1 MSTFVRN
8 ISPFDMLAELR
19 QMAELMDRPFL
30 PGNGNGNSP
39 MTASNASLSVP
50 IEVLEKD
57 GKVMIKAAVPGI
69 SPDEL
74 EVSVEN
80 DVLTIRGELKRE
92 HEEKDVKVYR
102 REYTYGS
109 FSRSIRLPEDLD
121 LEKVDAEFKNGFVT
135 ISIPRVELPVPE
147 VKKIAVRAS

>member
-1 MSTFVRN
+1 MSTIVRS
-8 ISPFDMLAELR
+8 ISPFDAFAELR
-19 QMAELMDRPFL
+19 QMAELMDRAFASPT
-30 PGNGNGNSP
+30 NGNGA
-39 MTASNASLSVP
+39 MMASNASLAVP

-69 SPDEL
+69 SPEEL

-80 DVLTIRGELKRE
+80 NVLTIRGELKRE

-102 REYTYGS
+102 REYSYGS
-109 FSRSIRLPEDLD
+109 FSRSIRLPDDLD
-121 LEKVDAEFKNGFVT
+121 LEKVDAEFKHGFVT

-147 VKKIAVRAS
+147 VKRIAVRAS